1 MPQTM
6 KEKRTGAIKRFK
18 AAVDVHERNLEFAK
32 SRLKSCVRMKAE
44 KELRAEILGEQ
55 KVIVSL
61 TELIRNTEAKR

>member
-1 MPQTM
+1 
-6 KEKRTGAIKRFK
+6 
-18 AAVDVHERNLEFAK
+18 
-32 SRLKSCVRMKAE
+32 MKAE